1 MGLKIKIII
10 AAILF
15 CVITTGYFYI
25 EALQSKLEAAAEVQQ
40 RLEGVI
46 DEQKLALD
54 RNDEAMKKMK
64 ELNDAI
70 STQFSDSQSQL
81 TDLRS
86 KFNRINL
93 AEAAASKPTE
103 IEMKVNRATQDAL
116 RCNELVT
123 GAKLTDD
130 EKSGKSTNHIC
141 ADYIKRH
148 AAKGANNDK

>member
-15 CVITTGYFYI
+15 CVISTGYFYI

-46 DEQKLALD
+46 DEQKMDWIAMMRL
-54 RNDEAMKKMK
+54 MKKMK

-93 AEAAASKPTE
+93 AEVPSET
-103 IEMKVNRATQDAL
+103 
-116 RCNELVT
+116 
-123 GAKLTDD
+123 
-130 EKSGKSTNHIC
+130 
-141 ADYIKRH
+141 Y
-148 AAKGANNDK
+148 